1 MFLRRQSIKKAECCM
16 NINDVKEWMII
27 ADDDFDSAKILN
39 ESVRK
44 HLEVICYLCAQA
56 VEKYLKCYLT
66 YNDIIPQKTHNLVLL
81 IDKCIEIDSVF
92 QEIKMEC
99 GFLNRYANEIRYPY
113 RIEVYE
119 EDAVYVIKSV
129 EKIRNIKALRE
140 IREELTRRDSE

>member
-1 MFLRRQSIKKAECCM
+1 LKRQFARKVKYYM

-39 ESVRK
+39 ESHKK
-44 HLEVICYLCAQA
+44 HMEVICYLCAQA
-56 VEKYLKCYLT
+56 AEKYLKCFLT

-81 IDKCIEIDSVF
+81 SDNCIEIDNNF

-99 GFLNRYANEIRYPY
+99 GFLNRYINEIRYPF

-119 EDAVYVIKSV
+119 EDLAYVIRSV
-129 EKIRNIKALRE
+129 EKIRNTDALMK
-140 IREELTRRDSE
+140 IREELKI